1 MQHCVCK
8 KKKKKCNWK
17 AKGSRFKKHLKK
29 IRDFKKML
37 TAKGQLKT
45 DRKNPLAHF
54 NGDVSK
60 TSRAPPRMLSP
71 IAVFNENCLA
81 DPQYQLLTQRG
92 FSIIRTVRWENS
104 QGLYYLHYQ
113 LALMGTG
120 ERLRFLEV

>member
-1 MQHCVCK
+1 MKAQEGAALCVQ
-8 KKKKKCNWK
+8 KKKKKCNCK

-37 TAKGQLKT
+37 TAKGELKT
-45 DRKNPLAHF
+45 ERKNPLAHF

-92 FSIIRTVRWENS
+92 FSIIRTVRWKNG

-120 ERLRFLEV
+120 ECL